1 MELTSTDQ
9 ILLELYIVMGRF
21 IKVSRAGAFIFDG
34 SAVVYGSFTFPLR
47 SGNFRRKAITFSSPR
62 VCTATGREEGTK
74 LVFLFLIAGQ
84 LCATARTRTDDGINS
99 PGSF

>member
-34 SAVVYGSFTFPLR
+34 SAIVHGGSAFPLG
-47 SGNFRRKAITFSSPR
+47 SGNFRRKAITFSP
-62 VCTATGREEGTK
+62 A
-74 LVFLFLIAGQ
+74 
-84 LCATARTRTDDGINS
+84 CA
-99 PGSF
+99 